1 MGLYPGELHP
11 KNVDKPVQ
19 IVWPGCIYEA
29 LNFHGRNSPGYRGSK
44 SSGAA
49 RHFLQD
55 GLVIKKSYPLVYGL
69 FSVLKQWKYS
79 GSSTEQWN
87 KTPKL

>member
-29 LNFHGRNSPGYRGSK
+29 LNFHGHN
-44 SSGAA
+44 
-49 RHFLQD
+49 
-55 GLVIKKSYPLVYGL
+55 LVIEAQKAQ
-69 FSVLKQWKYS
+69 VLPDS
-79 GSSTEQWN
+79 FFRMA
-87 KTPKL
+87 